1 MKTAI
6 ALGNFDGVHIAHR
19 KIIENTVKHS
29 NEHGLK
35 SVVYTFET
43 HPRQVL
49 SGSFFTIMQNSVK
62 QEIIKDLGADEV
74 YFETT
79 TPEILSMEPEEFVS
93 KILVKKFNVLY
104 VSAGYDYTFGI
115 NGRGDTKELKRL
127 GEKFGFVV
135 DILDEIKYKGISVSS
150 TLIREYIKNGQTD
163 KVAEISC
170 TPYTIRGVVEHGS
183 CVGTKLGFKTANI
196 LPPENIF
203 IPKNGVYK
211 TEIKLDNKVYKAI
224 TNVGVKPTFGE
235 GRVIIESHVIDFN
248 GDLYGKTLDVLFGK
262 RIRDEKKFE
271 SCGELSE
278 QIKEDIKM
286 AFQL

>member
-49 SGSFFTIMQNSVK
+49 SGSF
-62 QEIIKDLGADEV
+62 
-74 YFETT
+74 
-79 TPEILSMEPEEFVS
+79 LSMEPEEFVS